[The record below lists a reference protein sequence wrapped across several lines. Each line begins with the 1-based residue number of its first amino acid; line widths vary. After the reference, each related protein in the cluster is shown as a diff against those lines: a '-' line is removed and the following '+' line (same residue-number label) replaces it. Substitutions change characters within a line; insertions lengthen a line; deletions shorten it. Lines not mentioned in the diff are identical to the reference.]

1 MDSGSPLLFRQ
12 PNKPGGPRKRP
23 FSVTNTGLLS
33 DYSNENSD
41 DYNILSALGMKDRDI
56 FQSPESTNLLMKR
69 ENETLENFKVP
80 ISGSVA
86 GGQSPY
92 FNVTN
97 TPTKKS
103 TIQDTQV
110 VKPLN
115 TESHEAGATPSNAV
129 TQKEQMLKVQPTAS
143 IPIMN
148 KENNVEENKPRKLR
162 QIGEYTVSS
171 LDKEFQDIMDYI
183 KQERERDQQ
192 LFFQCSKAL
201 REKVTTTNISCD

>member
-1 MDSGSPLLFRQ
+1 
-12 PNKPGGPRKRP
+12 
-23 FSVTNTGLLS
+23 
-33 DYSNENSD
+33 
-41 DYNILSALGMKDRDI
+41 
-56 FQSPESTNLLMKR
+56 
-69 ENETLENFKVP
+69 
-80 ISGSVA
+80 
-86 GGQSPY
+86 
-92 FNVTN
+92 VTN

-129 TQKEQMLKVQPTAS
+129 TQKEQMPKVQPTAS

-162 QIGEYTVSS
+162 PIGEYTVSS
-171 LDKEFQDIMDYI
+171 LDKEFQDIMDYL

-192 LFFQCSKAL
+192 LFLQCSKAL
-201 REKVTTTNISCD
+201 REKVTTTNISCG

>member
-129 TQKEQMLKVQPTAS
+129 TQNEQINAESATNS
-143 IPIMN
+143 IHP
-148 KENNVEENKPRKLR
+148 NNE
-162 QIGEYTVSS
+162 Q
-171 LDKEFQDIMDYI
+171 
-183 KQERERDQQ
+183 RE
-192 LFFQCSKAL
+192 QC
-201 REKVTTTNISCD
+201 

>member
-1 MDSGSPLLFRQ
+1 MDFDGQRHLVKFIVFDGSPYFSS
-12 PNKPGGPRKRP
+12 P
-23 FSVTNTGLLS
+23 FWTVQVHSLGTPLS

-56 FQSPESTNLLMKR
+56 FKGPESTNLLMKR
-69 ENETLENFKVP
+69 ENETLDNFKVP

-97 TPTKKS
+97 TPTTKS
-103 TIQDTQV
+103 AIQDTQV

-129 TQKEQMLKVQPTAS
+129 TQNEQNAESATSS
-143 IPIMN
+143 IHP
-148 KENNVEENKPRKLR
+148 NNEHR
-162 QIGEYTVSS
+162 
-171 LDKEFQDIMDYI
+171 
-183 KQERERDQQ
+183 
-192 LFFQCSKAL
+192 
-201 REKVTTTNISCD
+201 